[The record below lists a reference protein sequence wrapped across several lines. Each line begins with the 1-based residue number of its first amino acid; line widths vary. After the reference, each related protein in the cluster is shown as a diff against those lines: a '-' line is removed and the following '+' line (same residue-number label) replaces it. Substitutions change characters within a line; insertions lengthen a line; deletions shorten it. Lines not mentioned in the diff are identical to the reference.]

1 MQNNHDDPA
10 KSLTRTRLA
19 RTRFVGMKPTE
30 QVIDPLSTT
39 GSLRA
44 QRAAADQPTSITR
57 PQLPSVEKVV
67 SAHLPS
73 IFQQGNQLAP
83 AENRETA
90 HLLQLSGMMRSVR
103 TSTQPLVETDE
114 DGYWPLGIQQVG
126 PLIVK
131 NLYGREPFGRIYPQA
146 VPLVTPRS
154 DEHFRVPWQNALNT
168 IALRMSLGALIGLGL
183 FFLTWPFVN
192 LSRAMAILGTHLG
205 TAQGIALLIF
215 AGIVYLVGRTIRALR
230 WKLFL
235 DPFGNLW
242 TFSVIKL
249 YHIATFLNF
258 FLPIHAGEAAK
269 SLALKQIAN
278 VPISKSLPSV
288 AMDKA
293 LDCLLALVIIPL
305 VPILGASMNPQLW
318 LVFALGCAIL
328 LSLIIF
334 TCLRVWR
341 RDFALS
347 LLRKILWPLPGT
359 ISSKIESFITGFVDA
374 LLVGAAN
381 PGIFLLTVLL
391 TCAALACDTF
401 FVLLAFWTIGFSLG
415 FGTALFA
422 LVVCG
427 IFAIL
432 PLPPGQLGSAELVG
446 LLIFSGL
453 LRLPGESVAAAY
465 ILFHLWIALVL
476 AATGLGCLAS
486 LDLKVFRILHIQD
499 EGK

>member
-1 MQNNHDDPA
+1 MQNNHNDPA
-10 KSLTRTRLA
+10 KFITRTRLA
-19 RTRFVGMKPTE
+19 RTRFVGMKPAE
-30 QVIDPLSTT
+30 QTTDPLSTT
-39 GSLRA
+39 GRLRA
-44 QRAAADQPTSITR
+44 QRAAADQPTGIMG

-73 IFQQGNQLAP
+73 IFQQENRLAP

-90 HLLQLSGMMRSVR
+90 HLLQLSGMMRPVR
-103 TSTQPLVETDE
+103 TSTQPLAEADE
-114 DGYWPLGIQQVG
+114 DGYWPLGIQQAG

-131 NLYGREPFGRIYPQA
+131 NLYGCEPFGRIYPQA
-146 VPLVTPRS
+146 VPLITPRS
-154 DEHFRVPWQNALNT
+154 DAQPRMSWQK
-168 IALRMSLGALIGLGL
+168 ALRTTNFRMALGVLIGLGL

-192 LSRAMAILGTHLG
+192 LSRAMAILGAHLG

-242 TFSVIKL
+242 TLSVIKL
-249 YHIATFLNF
+249 YQIAAFLNF
-258 FLPIHAGEAAK
+258 FLPVHAGEVAK

-278 VPISKSLPSV
+278 VPISQSLPSV

-293 LDCLLALVIIPL
+293 LDCLLVLIIIPL
-305 VPILGASMNPQLW
+305 VPILGVSMNLQLW
-318 LVFALGCAIL
+318 LVFALGCATL
-328 LSLIIF
+328 LVLTIF

-341 RDFALS
+341 RDFALN
-347 LLRKILWPLPGT
+347 LLRKILWPFPGT
-359 ISSKIESFITGFVDA
+359 ISGKIESFITGFVDA

-381 PGIFLLTVLL
+381 PGIFLLTILL

-401 FVLLAFWTIGFSLG
+401 FILLAFWTIGFPLG
-415 FGTALFA
+415 FGAALFA

-427 IFAIL
+427 IFGIL
-432 PLPPGQLGSAELVG
+432 PLPPGQLGSAEIVG

-453 LRLPGESVAAAY
+453 LRLPGESVAAVY
-465 ILFHLWIALVL
+465 ILFHPWIALVL
-476 AATGLGCLAS
+476 AATGLGCLSS
-486 LDLKVFRILHIQD
+486 LDLKVSHVLHIQGG
-499 EGK
+499 GK